1 MRAYSYLEQLK
12 MMNWANVEDF
22 GVLLQRYRKRAQLSQ
37 KTLADLSTVSVRA
50 VRNLE
55 LGRVAAPRRETVRLL
70 ADVLQLSTHERLSFE
85 LSAGGEVDEA
95 LFETLVLPISVLARP
110 LLGRARELD
119 SLVRQLLDEQQR
131 ITVLSG
137 FPGVG
142 KTHLAVAAAG
152 SVAATRSVPVL
163 WVQLQEDFDRGPLQ
177 TAISDLLAGEG
188 TGVGR
193 LARQIGDRA
202 TLLVLDG
209 NDDGRVRRET
219 VWTLIREC
227 PRLSVLE
234 TGRVPHGVSDHH
246 RFLVSPLPTRR
257 TGTAQVPATH
267 PAALDFLL
275 RRLADL
281 RPGFQA
287 GEGAL
292 RKLAEIC
299 VRLDGLPSALESAA
313 SWATV
318 ISIDELLTM
327 AREEPEALA
336 GHPAMR
342 TDPVAAAQG
351 VLGRQTPVIQ
361 DLALRLAGRSEG
373 WTVDQVVR
381 QSGLPRAEAA
391 LALQSLLHAGLI
403 VEVPSKPGGPV
414 RFTLLNLV
422 RAAMRGRP
430 PLAPRL
436 ALRAC

>member
-1 MRAYSYLEQLK
+1 
-12 MMNWANVEDF
+12 MNWANVEDF
-22 GVLLQRYRKRAQLSQ
+22 GVQLQRYRKRAQLSQ

-70 ADVLQLSTHERLSFE
+70 ADALLLATHERLSFE
-85 LSAGGEVDEA
+85 LSAGGEVDEVLLEA
-95 LFETLVLPISVLARP
+95 LSLPTSLLARP
-110 LLGRARELD
+110 LIGRTRELA
-119 SLVRQLLDEQQR
+119 SLVGQLQDDQQR
-131 ITVLSG
+131 LTVLSG

-152 SVAATRSVPVL
+152 SVEATTSVPVL
-163 WVQLQEDFDRGPLQ
+163 WVQLQEEFDRGPLQ
-177 TAISDLLAGEG
+177 AAIADLLVGEG
-188 TGVGR
+188 AGVSR

-202 TLLVLDG
+202 SLLVLDG
-209 NDDGRVRRET
+209 NDDGQVRRET
-219 VWTLIREC
+219 VWALIRAC

-234 TGRVPHGVSDHH
+234 TGRVPHDVSDHH

-257 TGTAQVPATH
+257 AGAAQVSAPHA
-267 PAALDFLL
+267 PALDFLL

-281 RPGFQA
+281 RPGFQP
-287 GEGAL
+287 GEGDL
-292 RKLAEIC
+292 RKLAEISAG
-299 VRLDGLPSALESAA
+299 LDGLPSALESAA

-318 ISIDELLTM
+318 ISVDELLTM

-336 GHPAMR
+336 SHPAMR

-351 VLGRQTPVIQ
+351 VLARQTPVIQ
-361 DLALRLAGRSEG
+361 DLALRLAGRSGG

-381 QSGLPRAEAA
+381 QSGLPRAQAA

-414 RFTLLNLV
+414 RFTLLHLV
-422 RAAMRGRP
+422 RAAMRSRS

-436 ALRAC
+436 SLRAS

>member
-1 MRAYSYLEQLK
+1 

-22 GVLLQRYRKRAQLSQ
+22 GVQLQRYRKRAQLSQ

-70 ADVLQLSTHERLSFE
+70 ADALALTTDERLSFE
-85 LSAGGEVDEA
+85 LSAGGEVDEV
-95 LFETLVLPISVLARP
+95 LFEALGLPISVLARP
-110 LLGRARELD
+110 LVGRGRELD
-119 SLVRQLLDEQQR
+119 SLTRQLLDDQQR

-142 KTHLAVAAAG
+142 KTHLAAAAAG
-152 SVAATRSVPVL
+152 AVEATGSAAVL
-163 WVQLQEDFDRGPLQ
+163 WVRLQEDFDRGPLQ
-177 TAISDLLAGEG
+177 AAIADLLVGEG
-188 TGVGR
+188 AGVSR

-202 TLLVLDG
+202 SLLVLDG
-209 NDDGRVRRET
+209 NDHGQVRRET

-234 TGRVPHGVSDHH
+234 TARVPHGVSDHH
-246 RFLVSPLPTRR
+246 RFLVSPLATRR
-257 TGTAQVPATH
+257 AEPPQVP
-267 PAALDFLL
+267 PAHAPALDFLL

-287 GEGAL
+287 GEGEL

-299 VRLDGLPSALESAA
+299 ARLDGLPSALESAA

-318 ISIDELLTM
+318 ISTDELLTM

-336 GHPAMR
+336 SHPAMR
-342 TDPVAAAQG
+342 TDPVAAAQD
-351 VLGRQTPVIQ
+351 VLAQQTPVIQ

-381 QSGLPRAEAA
+381 RSGLPRAQAA

-403 VEVPSKPGGPV
+403 AEVPSKPGGPV

-422 RAAMRGRP
+422 RAATRGRSR
-430 PLAPRL
+430 LAPRL
-436 ALRAC
+436 ALRAS